1 MKLVK
6 LLKLNNLQYNAN
18 RDPAF
23 YRRPV
28 KEEFRLQVLLNGS
41 GEAKAAFTIGAETVC
56 ENTIV
61 LPGTFDCRFSFDTPG
76 TRVGVIAIDSK
87 AEQYRESIRLD
98 VLEHAPVG

>member
-28 KEEFRLQVLLNGS
+28 NEEFRLQVLLNGS
-41 GEAKAAFTIGAETVC
+41 GEAKATFTIGAETVC
-56 ENTIV
+56 DNTIN
-61 LPGTFDCRFSFDTPG
+61 LPGTFDCRFSFDTAG
-76 TRVGVIAIDSK
+76 TRVGVIAIDSR
-87 AEQYRESIRLD
+87 AEQYREKIRID
-98 VLEHAPVG
+98 VLEHAPIG